1 MSKTTLASLQ
11 TQVTE
16 LTSQFA
22 ALLTRLDAHA
32 AAAAPVTPEK
42 QKKQKKPRDPDAPK
56 RTAGAYVLF
65 CAAERAKTPE
75 LKLSLTELG
84 ERWRALSDAQK
95 ASFKPAA
102 AAPAAAPAKSAK
114 SPSET
119 KGPKRALNP
128 FMRFQA
134 KRRGET
140 PDTKLTAKQLGEEWK
155 ALSAEEQA
163 EYKTPPASDAESS
176 DDGADTSDAE

>member
-16 LTSQFA
+16 LTSQIA
-22 ALLTRLDAHA
+22 ALSLRLESHTVAPAVVEKKKRA
-32 AAAAPVTPEK
+32 A
-42 QKKQKKPRDPDAPK
+42 RDPSAPK
-56 RTAGAYVLF
+56 RPARAYVLF
-65 CAAERAKTPE
+65 CAAERAKTPD
-75 LKLSLTELG
+75 LKLSLTDLG
-84 ERWRALSDAQK
+84 ERWRALSDEQK
-95 ASFKPAA
+95 AAFKPAAPAA
-102 AAPAAAPAKSAK
+102 AAPAAEGAK

-119 KGPKRALNP
+119 KGPKRALNS

-140 PDTKLTAKQLGEEWK
+140 PDTKLTAKQLSEEWK
-155 ALSAEEQA
+155 ALSAEQQA

-176 DDGADTSDAE
+176 DDE